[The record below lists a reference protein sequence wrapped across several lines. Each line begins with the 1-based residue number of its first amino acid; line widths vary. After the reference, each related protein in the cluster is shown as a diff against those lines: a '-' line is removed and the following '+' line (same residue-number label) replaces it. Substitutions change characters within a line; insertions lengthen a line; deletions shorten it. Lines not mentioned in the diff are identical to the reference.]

1 MFKKLHLQMTF
12 FCTLVTGLILVI
24 LSCVC
29 LYISENGNARNSYS
43 SFQNNINSLLSHLEN
58 QTTISHHWI
67 HQMEAGY
74 HITISIRDNGQP
86 LYFDVLNQDLNFK
99 KIQEQAVDTA
109 QTQHGIAL
117 SETDTGNLLLQHAE
131 FPLQGLDG
139 KDYYASAALL
149 PGEHSVLSVVALYCL
164 DREQLN
170 ILQQRLLFL
179 VIDIIAILLLTVF
192 SWFFTARMIQPIR
205 ESKEK
210 QMQFIASASHELRS
224 PLTVMLT
231 SLSAMKIADKKDA
244 QMFFDIIQSE
254 GEHMT
259 RLIGDMLSLANAD
272 NDSWSIHPKQTEL
285 DTLFLQ
291 TYEKYETIANQKGL
305 TLSIELP
312 DLEVPLCRCDGER
325 IAQVLSILL
334 DNAFSYTPCG
344 GSVRL
349 SLSAERN
356 YFQLLV
362 ADNGP
367 GIPAELKP
375 LVFERFYRA
384 DTSHEDKTH
393 FGLGLCIAHEI
404 IKLHKGKIW
413 IEDTLGGGAT
423 FLIRLP
429 LSC

>member
-1 MFKKLHLQMTF
+1 MIKNIIFDLGN
-12 FCTLVTGLILVI
+12 VVI
-24 LSCVC
+24 
-29 LYISENGNARNSYS
+29 
-43 SFQNNINSLLSHLEN
+43 QNPN
-58 QTTISHHWI
+58 
-67 HQMEAGY
+67 
-74 HITISIRDNGQP
+74 
-86 LYFDVLNQDLNFK
+86 
-99 KIQEQAVDTA
+99 
-109 QTQHGIAL
+109 
-117 SETDTGNLLLQHAE
+117 
-131 FPLQGLDG
+131 
-139 KDYYASAALL
+139 
-149 PGEHSVLSVVALYCL
+149 
-164 DREQLN
+164 
-170 ILQQRLLFL
+170 
-179 VIDIIAILLLTVF
+179 IDIVNK
-192 SWFFTARMIQPIR
+192 FFI
-205 ESKEK
+205 
-210 QMQFIASASHELRS
+210 
-224 PLTVMLT
+224 
-231 SLSAMKIADKKDA
+231 DKKDA

-285 DTLFLQ
+285 DTLLLQ

-312 DLEVPLCRCDGER
+312 DLEVPPCRCDGER